1 MVTALYIALAGALG
15 SLARYGVGA
24 GMQRLVGARF
34 PWGTLL
40 INVAGSFLIGL
51 FMAVF
56 AARGQLDSRARLAI
70 TLGFL
75 GGFTTYS
82 SFALETVSLI
92 ERRQTAAAA
101 LYVGVTLAT
110 GALACWAGLRAGAAL

>member
-24 GMQRLVGARF
+24 GMQRAVGARF

-70 TLGFL
+70 TIGFL

-101 LYVGVTLAT
+101 LYVGVTLVT

>member
-15 SLARYGVGA
+15 SLARYGAGA
-24 GMQRLVGARF
+24 GLQRLAGTRF
-34 PWGTLL
+34 PYGTLL
-40 INVAGSFLIGL
+40 VNVVGSFLIGL
-51 FMAVF
+51 VMAVF

-70 TLGFL
+70 TIGFL

-92 ERRQTAAAA
+92 EGRQTAAAA
-101 LYVGVTLAT
+101 LYVGVTLVT
-110 GALACWAGLRAGAAL
+110 GVLACWAGLRAGGGL